1 MGGGSAGMM
10 DGNAA
15 TNFLLQALMSNGGNN
30 AALISQLLSSGGPAA
45 SMLLQN
51 IMQQPFT
58 QQSFPM
64 GPKNVSP
71 YWYNQSMN
79 NKVINVFNEIQ
90 YYKKAIFE
98 YFKYYKLHFIYWLL

>member
-1 MGGGSAGMM
+1 MGGVGSGGMM

-30 AALISQLLSSGGPAA
+30 AAMISQLLSSGGPAA

-51 IMQQPFT
+51 LIQQPFT

-64 GPKNVSP
+64 GPKNASP
-71 YWYNQSMN
+71 YWFNQTMN
-79 NKVINVFNEIQ
+79 NKVIYVFFFLL
-90 YYKKAIFE
+90 IFV
-98 YFKYYKLHFIYWLL
+98 YIIYILDK

>member
-1 MGGGSAGMM
+1 MGGGGSAGMM

-90 YYKKAIFE
+90 HCIKAIFK
-98 YFKYYKLHFIYWLL
+98 YFRNTLNYILYIY